1 MLGTGLC
8 EYRMK
13 VGEFH
18 ITVDKTDEKEVVS
31 EDEGTRDVIITW
43 TWYLVFIMQR
53 DRVVGTLLKESLFLP
68 SFGFRTRISLRQH

>member
-1 MLGTGLC
+1 MSSVLGTGLC

-31 EDEGTRDVIITW
+31 EDEGTREI
-43 TWYLVFIMQR
+43 
-53 DRVVGTLLKESLFLP
+53 LLHGHGVWCS
-68 SFGFRTRISLRQH
+68 